1 MRPKKHRRTTPGFRE
16 QRTVVRV
23 LAEGKV
29 TEQQYL
35 HAIKGHEVQLE
46 FGAGGFT
53 PMTLVRQARRET
65 RDNRHADDFDEI
77 WWCVFDRDEHPDLD
91 RAIEEARQSGI
102 HTAMSNPCF
111 ELWLVLH
118 VEDQW
123 AHIHRRAAQRRCSD
137 LHLTIGK
144 KIASDGIER
153 LRDGYDAAKQRAQAL
168 DRMHERDGAPRGSNP
183 SSGVWRLV
191 DRLRQAPQR
200 Q

>member
-1 MRPKKHRRTTPGFRE
+1 MRPKKHRRTSPGFRE
-16 QRTVVRV
+16 QRTIVRV

-29 TEQQYL
+29 TEREYL

-46 FGAGGFT
+46 FGDADGFA
-53 PMTLVRQARRET
+53 PMALVRRARLET
-65 RDNRHADDFDEI
+65 RANRHADDFDEI
-77 WWCVFDRDEHPDLD
+77 WCVFDRDDHPETDQ
-91 RAIEEARQSGI
+91 AIHEARQSGI

-123 AHIHRRAAQRRCSD
+123 AHIHRHAIQRRCSD
-137 LHLTIGK
+137 LHLTVGK
-144 KIASDGIER
+144 KIASDGFER
-153 LRDGYDAAKQRAQAL
+153 LRGGYGAAKQRAQAL